1 MRDYEPRYMANREF
15 VELEEE
21 DIQRI
26 NRMEAQK
33 FARNPEMTAVMSSI
47 EEQLGPEGHWEEHWM
62 TVDPKGSCVYAR
74 VYYTD
79 DRGMAVTADGHVVRE
94 INFPKEDNE

>member
-1 MRDYEPRYMANREF
+1 
-15 VELEEE
+15 
-21 DIQRI
+21 
-26 NRMEAQK
+26 
-33 FARNPEMTAVMSSI
+33 
-47 EEQLGPEGHWEEHWM
+47 M
-62 TVDPKGSCVYAR
+62 TVDPKGSRVYAR